1 MFVKVYVSPEEKA
14 QIETD
19 AQKNGA
25 SSTSK
30 YLKRKAFSD
39 SYNRAAIVELIG
51 YIVRLGE
58 AESINPDV
66 SEQLWKIAQDILDG
80 ASIED
85 CRRRI
90 AEVCQLES

>member
-14 QIETD
+14 QIERD

-30 YLKRKAFSD
+30 YLKGKAFAD

-51 YIVRLGE
+51 CIVRLGE
-58 AESINPDV
+58 ADSISSNV
-66 SEQLWKIAQDILDG
+66 SNQLWKIAQDVLDG
-80 ASIED
+80 APIED
-85 CRRRI
+85 CRKRI
-90 AEVCQLES
+90 TEVCQLES